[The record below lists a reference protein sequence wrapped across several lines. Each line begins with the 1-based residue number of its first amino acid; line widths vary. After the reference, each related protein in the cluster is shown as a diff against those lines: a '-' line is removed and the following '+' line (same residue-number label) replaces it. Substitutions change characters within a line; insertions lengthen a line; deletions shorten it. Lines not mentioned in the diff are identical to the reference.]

1 MKTNINR
8 GWIQNIIRLSI
19 LLAITFVVGYS
30 QALHLDFDATIKNVS
45 PNVIKNEGK
54 LVPITIKGANF
65 NQNSVVLLFHPRDKT
80 RTLKLS
86 PSTVT
91 FNSMRVEIPPHWFDI
106 LAKSTFPRQIQQR
119 KTKNYMTEGVFQAST
134 PFFYLAIINANG
146 RKSNAVKV
154 SLKSY
159 PARITRIAPQG
170 LSGEHPISL
179 RAGTQQKLEVSVQRN
194 KLDNNI
200 NVQLQAFKLTDH
212 ALPRKGHRTNPVD
225 GISGMGTIKA
235 GELAGELL
243 VEVDKHVVAG
253 RYEIIVTLHGDSGFI
268 YEGDIIVHENP
279 EVECKICGPLFTP
292 SGFEIVAHNSSTIH
306 LRWVDNSVNEDGFR
320 IEQQVNGVWEPIHIV
335 HTLPSSPT
343 GLVNWEGTDPAFE
356 LPACYRV
363 VVYNN
368 YGELISGE
376 DCGEPNEP
384 WPPLHLN
391 LSDIGKHSVKLSF
404 VDRSTTE
411 DNFYSYRAACYDCPY
426 GAEKI
431 HLGHPDGTG
440 VIERTHPNLASDTYY
455 CFKVKAVN
463 QYGSSIWADITCG
476 RTEYVPPAPKA
487 PTRFDLRNIT
497 QTSIGL
503 QWKDNSNNED
513 GFKIKRRI
521 GEGSWEYFKT
531 IDANDGT
538 GLINWADN
546 GLTPDTRYC
555 YEVKAYNDS
564 GEAFSGP
571 QCADTESGEPPLP
584 DLVASRMW
592 IDQPTEPNKPFNV
605 IYEVCNMGAS
615 IENGFI
621 DMLVK
626 DDNMNNATSF
636 SKSSLN
642 AFECYINSKAY
653 PSGVNEG
660 CYIWE
665 ILTDADDSVIES
677 GDGWNNYGLINVC
690 FW

>member
-8 GWIQNIIRLSI
+8 GWIQNIIHLSI

-30 QALHLDFDATIKNVS
+30 QTLHLDFDATIKIVS
-45 PNVIKNEGK
+45 PNVIENKGK
-54 LVPITIKGANF
+54 LIPITIKGANF

-80 RTLKLS
+80 CTLKLS
-86 PSTVT
+86 PSKIT
-91 FNSMRVEIPPHWFDI
+91 FSSMRAEIPLHWFNM
-106 LAKSTFPRQIQQR
+106 LKKSNLHQQLQQT
-119 KTKNYMTEGVFQAST
+119 KTKNSMQGGMFQANT
-134 PFFYLAIINANG
+134 PFFYLAIINKNG
-146 RKSNAVKV
+146 HRSNAMKI

-159 PARITRIAPQG
+159 PARITRLIPQG
-170 LSGEHPISL
+170 LSGEHPIHL
-179 RAGTQQKLEVSVQRN
+179 RAGTQQKLEVQVQRN

-200 NVQLQAFKLTDH
+200 SVQLQAFKPADH
-212 ALPRKGHRTNPVD
+212 TLPRKDHRANPIE
-225 GISGMGTIKA
+225 GISGTGTIQA
-235 GELAGELL
+235 GKLVGELL
-243 VEVDKHVVAG
+243 IKVDKYVEVG
-253 RYEIIVTLHGDSGFI
+253 RYEIILSLGDSGFI
-268 YEGDIIVHENP
+268 YEGDIIVQENP
-279 EVECKICGPLFTP
+279 EVECKICGPLFAP

-320 IEQQVNGVWEPIHIV
+320 IEQQVNGVWEPIHTV

-384 WPPLHLN
+384 WPPLHLR

-426 GAEKI
+426 GAETR

-440 VIERTHPNLASDTYY
+440 VIERTHQNLASDTYY

-463 QYGSSIWADITCG
+463 QYGSSSWADITCG
-476 RTEYVPPAPKA
+476 RTEYVPPAPKE
-487 PTRFDLRNIT
+487 PSRFDLQNIT
-497 QTSIGL
+497 QTSINL
-503 QWKDNSNNED
+503 RWKDNSNNED
-513 GFKIKRRI
+513 GFKIKRRT
-521 GEGSWEYFKT
+521 GEGSWGYIKI
-531 IDANDGT
+531 IDANEGT
-538 GLINWADN
+538 GSMEWTDN

-571 QCADTESGEPPLP
+571 KCADTWSGEPPLP
-584 DLVASRMW
+584 DLIPSQMW
-592 IDQPTEPNKPFNV
+592 IDNPTKPNKPFNV

-615 IENGFI
+615 IENGFR
-621 DMLVK
+621 DVLAK
-626 DDNMNNATSF
+626 DDNMQDLTYF
-636 SKSSLN
+636 SKESLP
-642 AFECYINSKAY
+642 AFECYRNRKAY
-653 PSGVNEG
+653 PNGVKEG

-665 ILTDADDSVIES
+665 ILTDADNSVIES
-677 GDGWNNYGLINVC
+677 GEPNNYGWINVC